1 MMLAEISELQE
12 VNSSSQPLIKMSW
25 AHVDLGHHLPFPDNQ
40 FDRIVSNLVL
50 GYVRDPRA
58 ALQEL
63 YRVLAPGGRMVV
75 SNLKPNGDFSGI
87 YQSLVSSAPLPQQ
100 REEARNLLNN
110 YGKIRQAEK
119 EGQFCFFDRMQWESI
134 VASLGCA
141 DAEVYPTFA
150 GQAYL
155 IVLEKPA
162 VCARVPMPFIQNE
175 GRSHTPD
182 MVSGVLKQVA

>member
-1 MMLAEISELQE
+1 MSAISEFQQ
-12 VNSSSQPLIKMSW
+12 VNSSPHPLVKFSW
-25 AHVDLGHHLPFPDNQ
+25 AQVNLGQPLPFPDNQ
-40 FDRIVSNLVL
+40 FDRIVSNLVV
-50 GYVRDPRA
+50 GYVHDPRA
-58 ALQEL
+58 ALKEF
-63 YRVLAPGGRMVV
+63 YRVLAPGGRMVI

-87 YQSLVSSAPLPQQ
+87 YQSLVRSAELPQQ
-100 REEARNLLNN
+100 REEARDLLNN

>member
-1 MMLAEISELQE
+1 
-12 VNSSSQPLIKMSW
+12 MSW
-25 AHVDLGHHLPFPDNQ
+25 AHVDLSHPLPFPDNQ

-58 ALQEL
+58 ALKEL
-63 YRVLAPGGRMVV
+63 YRVLASGGRMVI

-87 YQSLVSSAPLPQQ
+87 YQSLVSSAALPQQ

-119 EGQFCFFDRMQWESI
+119 EGQFCFFDRTQWESI

-141 DAEVYPTFA
+141 NAEVYPTFA

-155 IVLEKPA
+155 IVLVKPA
-162 VCARVPMPFIQNE
+162 VCARVPLPFIQNE
-175 GRSHTPD
+175 GRSQTQDIVP
-182 MVSGVLKQVA
+182 GVLKQVA